1 MFFSFRNWGFS
12 FEFSFNLVFR
22 LYMGQQNRGCFWYF
36 ILICCGLSC
45 YDIFVNLKFERVVIF
60 VKRTIVKLLSFVFI
74 IIMMM
79 TMLTACGIDS
89 DKYDSVGNMGFESD
103 SVINSGSG
111 FGNDWVSEGKSEYN
125 EVVPDDVESVRKII
139 ERIDLS
145 VQTKAFDTLM
155 TDIDARVDEFGGYVE
170 SSNIQGN
177 GFDSYGGRDACVVIR
192 IPADKSDA
200 FVNFVSENSAVV
212 SKNVDTEDVTLQ
224 YVDVESRINVLLLEK
239 TQLEQLLSEAVTMED
254 IIYVQD
260 RLMDV
265 IYELESAQSQLRTYD
280 DLIDYTTI
288 TLNICEVER
297 TVIVEKQTVWEE
309 IATKFTNNIDD
320 IKADIV
326 ELFIYVV
333 ANSPYLLIYAIVIFV
348 GIVFIKKAN
357 KKAKSNV
364 NFTVDVSQK
373 ANVTEDVNVV
383 ESDKQ

>member
-22 LYMGQQNRGCFWYF
+22 LYMGQQNCGCFWYF

-60 VKRTIVKLLSFVFI
+60 VKRMIVKSLSFVFI

-139 ERIDLS
+139 ERIGLS

-155 TDIDARVDEFGGYVE
+155 ADIDARVDEFGGYIE

-177 GFDSYGGRDACVVIR
+177 GFDSCGGRDACVVIR

-280 DLIDYTTI
+280 NLIDYTTI

-297 TVIVEKQTVWEE
+297 TAIVEKQTVWEE

-320 IKADIV
+320 IKDDIV

-333 ANSPYLLIYAIVIFV
+333 ANSPYLLIYAVVIFV

-364 NFTVDVSQK
+364 NFTVNAGQK
-373 ANVTEDVNVV
+373 ANVSEDVNAV

>member
-1 MFFSFRNWGFS
+1 M
-12 FEFSFNLVFR
+12 
-22 LYMGQQNRGCFWYF
+22 
-36 ILICCGLSC
+36 
-45 YDIFVNLKFERVVIF
+45 
-60 VKRTIVKLLSFVFI
+60 KLLSFVFI

-89 DKYDSVGNMGFESD
+89 NKYDSVGNMGFESD

-111 FGNDWVSEGKSEYN
+111 FDNDWVDDGKSEYN
-125 EVVPDDVESVRKII
+125 EVVPDNVESVRKII

-177 GFDSYGGRDACVVIR
+177 GFDNYGGRDACVVIR

-280 DLIDYTTI
+280 NLIDYTTI

-297 TVIVEKQTVWEE
+297 TAIVEKQTVWEE
-309 IATKFTNNIDD
+309 ITTKFTNNIDD
-320 IKADIV
+320 IKDDIV
-326 ELFIYVV
+326 GLFIYVV
-333 ANSPYLLIYAIVIFV
+333 ANSPYLLIYAIVIFIGV
-348 GIVFIKKAN
+348 VFIKKAN
-357 KKAKSNV
+357 KKAKSDV
-364 NFTVDVSQK
+364 NFTANGSQK
-373 ANVTEDVNVV
+373 TNVTEDVNVV